1 MNIFNMNQLVSD
13 FKEDRVGQRE
23 QVKYLFGWVMF
34 AGLPRGD
41 NFLTYI
47 GVAMSFIYVWILY
60 KENQSGDNKDF
71 LSRFIAVD
79 FIAICT
85 ITLYG
90 FMGLLCF
97 MPIVLILYFTGI
109 YPIAVEFVN
118 KFPGGTVP
126 YAVGF
131 VISMAIF
138 VIKLF
143 WVRGK
148 IREIANN

>member
-1 MNIFNMNQLVSD
+1 MNIFNMSQLVSD

-23 QVKYLFGWVMF
+23 QVKYLFGWVLF

-47 GVAMSFIYVWILY
+47 GVVMSFIYVWFLY
-60 KENQSGDNKDF
+60 KENQRGDNKDF

-90 FMGLLCF
+90 FVALLCF
-97 MPIVLILYFTGI
+97 IPVAVIFRYTSIYPAIKVLIDRYSSG
-109 YPIAVEFVN
+109 AVS
-118 KFPGGTVP
+118 

-138 VIKLF
+138 AIKLF
-143 WVRGK
+143 WVRSK
-148 IREIANN
+148 IREIASK